1 MPKGKEYYPDATASP
16 GKAKFQGGSSKGKK
30 ATLNK
35 AGRETPLIKSVGTPK
50 DKGVNR

>member
-1 MPKGKEYYPDATASP
+1 MKHGKVTYPDCCGAP
-16 GKAKFQGGSSKGKK
+16 GKAKSQGGSSFGKK

-35 AGRETPLIKSVGTPK
+35 AKATPLIKSVGTPR